1 MINHRIWI
9 STVKKNNSNQQT
21 VWLTWNILKPWAV
34 IVIDDKGNALKI
46 YAPSHSLVIPD
57 WSLHLT
63 PIFII
68 GDLPKSWNKNL
79 FETTYQIIGIQ
90 NDYLY
95 RSIQCNIYIYIYT
108 IYILYYIY
116 IYIIILYIIYIYMYT
131 HCIYVHH
138 ISILDAK
145 SSPLPMVTSTVSPS
159 QRPVPSRVDLNLP
172 RPQPFLGKFG
182 WSTSLRI
189 RFVVAFFLWF
199 YVPFLALC
207 FPSRAFFLFLLV
219 SSFFF
224 CFPCCCCCCCCCCC
238 RFLVL
243 HSGIVP

>member
-1 MINHRIWI
+1 MIKATPWKFTPPVIRWSSLIGAF
-9 STVKKNNSNQQT
+9 
-21 VWLTWNILKPWAV
+21 TWPPFLSLGIFPNLETKTCLKPPT
-34 IVIDDKGNALKI
+34 K
-46 YAPSHSLVIPD
+46 SLV
-57 WSLHLT
+57 
-63 PIFII
+63 FRMII
-68 GDLPKSWNKNL
+68 YTDLYSV
-79 FETTYQIIGIQ
+79 
-90 NDYLY
+90 
-95 RSIQCNIYIYIYT
+95 IYI
-108 IYILYYIY
+108 YYIY
-116 IYIIILYIIYIYMYT
+116 IILYYYIIYVIYIYMYT

-207 FPSRAFFLFLLV
+207 FPSRAFFLFLLSSSV
-219 SSFFF
+219 FLVAAVAVAVAVVSWFSTLGLYHSVAQNPEILSSFS
-224 CFPCCCCCCCCCCC
+224 
-238 RFLVL
+238 LTYISL
-243 HSGIVP
+243 IILENTHD